1 MNRKLLVA
9 SGILLATCI
18 STHLSAQTNTE
29 LFGQNRI
36 QLRNFDWKYYQSDNV
51 KIYFYDRAGVEL
63 SRYIAEQMEKDL
75 ALIQKKMG
83 DIVPNGLDIILYNCY
98 DHFQQTNIGLA
109 SNNNIQN
116 NGAGQ
121 VNIIGNKM
129 VIYFTGKHED
139 IKRQLRSG
147 LYSIILQKTLFGE
160 SLGDALRNSLVLD
173 LPKWFSEGYLNYMV
187 DGWDSKAN
195 SDWKA
200 LLMDPKQSKKFEELA
215 RIHPTLSGK
224 AFWKY
229 LIERY
234 GERNVKDFIFIAQNE
249 SSLNTATKALAG
261 TKIVPMFDSLVAYY
275 KGVYDVDAANQ
286 LDVNAETP
294 LITIDNNDPER
305 SISSVKV
312 SPRGLDVAYVA
323 SKHGEFKVLLQKSE
337 KVDGISKNV
346 ISTVLSGGVI
356 NHNAKDDPDY
366 PVLAWS
372 NTGYKLGVIFKKYNL
387 TYLRVFDAVKAKITN
402 YIISDKK
409 FDRILSF
416 TFMEDDDMITFSAI
430 KNGQSDIFE
439 YRMKR
444 SQVNQ
449 ITDDPYDDLEPVYVS
464 GGSRKGISFISNRPE
479 PYINIKPLPN
489 ELPTGRM
496 RGYFYNTT
504 TKSYELMQL
513 TPDVKGDVFQI
524 IPYGPDNFSYLT
536 NENGVVNRNV
546 VLFKRNEW
554 NKDVAVS
561 IPVTNGNYG
570 IMTHQYNPA
579 SKSIADAIKTNNGIN
594 VYFRKVELPAPF
606 GDLQPVQR
614 VQAQLSEEAFLNNS
628 KKEVLIQ
635 ERQTSPARANNA
647 ESTNDRISLDAAGN
661 ILQSKFAQDKA
672 KQNPAENTAQNT
684 PENADQQLK
693 DSLKNASIE
702 GRVMYVDST
711 YIKLRS
717 LKYRRSFKPD
727 FYSVRI
733 DNNQLF
739 TRYQNFSGN
748 IYTPTLG
755 GMLSASVYD
764 KMEDYRF
771 TGGYRLPIFTNGS
784 AYFLQF
790 DNFKKRVDWGLTYYR
805 EVRNQMAT
813 FEIGTASGSI
823 LMDYRIKPILNMVQ
837 GYASYPLDMTK
848 SIRLNAG
855 LRQDR
860 STVKSTDVISNYIE
874 NEDKYYITSRAEF
887 IHDDTRMKALN
898 IPDGLRM
905 KLYAEYMY
913 KLHDDNIY
921 SSGDSLR
928 NPRGGF
934 FNVGFDIRNYTQ
946 IYKNIT
952 FAFRAAFAHSGGNEK
967 VLHVLGGVDN
977 ALNARQANYPF
988 GTNTYAFQ
996 SLTTSLRGYD
1006 QNARNGNTFGL
1017 INAEIRVPVFETL
1030 FRKPVQS
1037 TIWKHLQ
1044 AVAFVDVGS
1053 AWEGLLPTVLGRSDD
1068 RQSVFKVPNTPNA
1081 PGQMTITLPYS
1092 GDDKLA
1098 VGYGL
1103 GLRTM
1108 LYGYFF
1114 RADGA
1119 MNINGQFRLH
1129 LAMGV
1134 DF

>member
-9 SGILLATCI
+9 SGILLATCT
-18 STHLSAQTNTE
+18 SPGLWAQTNTE

-75 ALIQKKMG
+75 AQVQKKMG
-83 DIVPNGLDIILYNCY
+83 DIVPNGLDIILYNSY
-98 DHFQQTNIGLA
+98 DHFLQTNIGLA

-116 NGAGQ
+116 NNAGQ
-121 VNIIGNKM
+121 VNIIGNKL
-129 VIYFTGKHED
+129 VIYFTGRHED

-200 LLMDPKQSKKFEELA
+200 LVMDPKQSKRFEELA
-215 RIHPTLSGK
+215 RHYPTLAGK

-229 LIERY
+229 LIEKY

-275 KGVYDVDAANQ
+275 QGVYDNDAASQ

-294 LITIDNNDPER
+294 LITIENKDPER
-305 SISSVKV
+305 TISNVKV

-323 SKHGEFKVLLQKSE
+323 WKHGEFKVLLQKSE
-337 KVDGISKNV
+337 KVDGIAKNT
-346 ISTVLSGGVI
+346 ISTIVSGGVI
-356 NHNAKDDPDY
+356 NHNAKDDPEY
-366 PVLAWS
+366 PLLAWS

-387 TYLRVFDAVKAKITN
+387 TYLRVFDAVKAKVTN
-402 YIISDKK
+402 YIISERK

-416 TFMEDDDMITFSAI
+416 SFMEDDDMIVFSAI

-449 ITDDPYDDLEPVYVS
+449 ITDDPYDDLEPVFVS
-464 GGSRKGISFISNRPE
+464 GGSRKGIAFISNRPE

-489 ELPTGRM
+489 ELPTGKM
-496 RGYFYNTT
+496 RGYFFNTT
-504 TKSYELMQL
+504 TKSYELTPL

-579 SKSIADAIKTNNGIN
+579 SKSIADAIKTNNGLN

-606 GDLQPVQR
+606 GDLQPVNR
-614 VQAQLSEEAFLNNS
+614 TQAQLSEEPFLNNS
-628 KKEVLIQ
+628 KKDVLMQ
-635 ERQTSPARANNA
+635 ERQAPARSAA
-647 ESTNDRISLDAAGN
+647 ASDRNRVSIDSDGDL
-661 ILQSKFAQDKA
+661 LQSRFSKDRDKA
-672 KQNPAENTAQNT
+672 VRSEATNSLQSGSD
-684 PENADQQLK
+684 ADQQFK
-693 DSLKNASIE
+693 DSLKNASAE

-711 YIKLRS
+711 FIKMRS

-755 GMLSASVYD
+755 GMLSASLYD

-771 TGGYRLPIFTNGS
+771 TGGYRLPVFTNGS

-805 EVRNQMAT
+805 EVRNLMAT
-813 FEIGTASGSI
+813 FVIGTPSGSM
-823 LMDYRIKPILNMVQ
+823 LMDYRLKPVLNMVQ

-860 STVKSTDVISNYIE
+860 NTVKATDVISNYIE

-898 IPDGLRM
+898 IPDGLRL
-905 KLYAEYMY
+905 KFYGEYMY

-946 IYKNIT
+946 VYKNIT

-977 ALNARQANYPF
+977 ALNAKQANYPF
-988 GTNTYAFQ
+988 GINTYAFQ

-1017 INAEIRVPVFETL
+1017 INAELRVPVFETF

-1053 AWEGLLPTVLGRSDD
+1053 AWEGLLPVVLGRSDD
-1068 RQSVFKVPNTPNA
+1068 RRNVYRVPNIPNA
-1081 PGQMTITLPYS
+1081 PSQMTITLPYS

-1108 LYGYFF
+1108 IYGYFF